1 MRKTL
6 SIIGTI
12 LFSLLISAHLYGQS
26 KEFEISKNLDIY
38 ATLFKELQ
46 LNYVDEI
53 NPGALNEAAIE
64 AMLESLDPYTVY
76 ISESEIE
83 DYKFMT
89 TGQYGGIGALIQKRD
104 KHIIISEPYKG
115 FPADKAGLL
124 AGDRIISI
132 DGNAVQ
138 GKDASQVSELM
149 KGQPG
154 SSFEIV
160 VERPGLDKH
169 LTKTI
174 TREEIKID
182 DVPYYGMLENN
193 TGYIKL
199 RSFTDNSG
207 RAVAEAFKDLKEN
220 HEMKA
225 VILDLRNNG
234 GGLLHEA
241 VNIMDIFVEKG
252 ELIVKTQGKLE
263 DKNKT
268 YKTRRKAIDS
278 DIPVAVLIN
287 ERSASASEIVSGAM
301 QDLDRGVLVGQRTF
315 GKGLVQNIL
324 PLSYNTKAKV
334 TVAKYYIPSGRCI
347 QEIDYSGKDDEE
359 SEETENNVPD
369 SLLKTYETKNGR
381 KVYDSKGI
389 KPDVEIT
396 PREPSRIALTLYAR
410 NHIFDFATNY
420 KQTHDSIA
428 PANGFEI
435 TDDIYSEF
443 VTFLEGKEFEY
454 TTETEKALE
463 NLKKK
468 AKAEEYYQFLEKHLE
483 QLEQDLQEHKSN
495 DLVTFSD
502 DIKEFLRNELVT
514 RYYYQQGAIESSL
527 KDDKQVNKAIE
538 ILTDQTMYRAILE
551 GTYEQEAN

>member
-1 MRKTL
+1 MRKQLKIT
-6 SIIGTI
+6 GAF
-12 LFSLLISAHLYGQS
+12 LFSILLSVNIYGQS
-26 KEFEISKNLDIY
+26 KEFEISKNIDIY
-38 ATLFKELQ
+38 ASLFKELQ

-53 NPGALNEAAIE
+53 KPGELNEAAIN
-64 AMLESLDPYTVY
+64 ALLESLDPYTVY

-83 DYKFMT
+83 EY
-89 TGQYGGIGALIQKRD
+89 
-104 KHIIISEPYKG
+104 IIISEPYKG
-115 FPADKAGLL
+115 FPADKAGLM

-132 DGNAVQ
+132 DGKPVK

-154 SSFEIV
+154 SSFDII
-160 VERPGLDKH
+160 VERPGLEEK
-169 LTKTI
+169 LRKTI

-207 RAVAEAFKDLKEN
+207 RAVANAFKELKDSN
-220 HEMKA
+220 EMNA

-241 VNIMDIFVEKG
+241 VNIMDIFVDKG
-252 ELIVKTQGKLE
+252 ELIVETKGKLE

-278 DIPVAVLIN
+278 DIPVALLIN
-287 ERSASASEIVSGAM
+287 ERSASASEIVSGSI

-347 QEIDYSGKDDEE
+347 QEVDYSGKNGDAADKEQ
-359 SEETENNVPD
+359 VPD
-369 SLLKTYETKNGR
+369 SLLKTYKTRNGR

-389 KPDVEIT
+389 RPDIEVT
-396 PREPSRIALTLYAR
+396 PKNPSRIALTLYAK
-410 NHIFDFATNY
+410 NHIFDFATKY
-420 KQTHDSIA
+420 KQDHDSIA
-428 PANGFEI
+428 TAQAFTI
-435 TDDIYSEF
+435 TDKTYDSFLAY
-443 VTFLEGKEFEY
+443 LEGKDFEY

-463 NLKKK
+463 NLKEK
-468 AKAEEYYQFLEKHLE
+468 AQAEEYYQFIEKHLG
-483 QLEQDLQEHKSN
+483 QLKEDLENHKSN
-495 DLVTFSD
+495 DLITFQN
-502 DIKEFLRNELVT
+502 DIKDFLRNEIIT
-514 RYYYQQGAIESSL
+514 RYYYQRGAIEGSL
-527 KDDKQVNKAIE
+527 KDDKQVKKAIE
-538 ILTDQTMYRAILE
+538 ILADQDTYHSILQ
-551 GTYEQEAN
+551 GTYKDTDK